1 MRAGWLPGL
10 LLVCSTALW
19 ANNNAEALIRAEIA
33 DAEGRTREDLEA
45 RVKDLKQMTH
55 TIDRLTERQAEYI
68 RKLEAQI
75 RALQQEGDGG

>member
-19 ANNNAEALIRAEIA
+19 ANSTTEALIRAEIA

-45 RVKDLKQMTH
+45 RVQDLKQMTH
-55 TIDRLTERQAEYI
+55 TINRMAERQAEYI